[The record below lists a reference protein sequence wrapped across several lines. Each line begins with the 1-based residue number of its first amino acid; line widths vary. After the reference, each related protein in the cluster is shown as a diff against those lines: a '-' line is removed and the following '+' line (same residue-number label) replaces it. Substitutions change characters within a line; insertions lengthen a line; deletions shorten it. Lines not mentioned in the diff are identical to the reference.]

1 MRTSSL
7 SKQAIVGGH
16 QHTREARAACKIE
29 EEANQQAEACM
40 LGEESDAIDIRSKV
54 VVARAH
60 KQKQINP
67 KQIIKPIQ

>member
-40 LGEESDAIDIRSKV
+40 LGEESDAIDSIEV
-54 VVARAH
+54 VVACAH
-60 KQKQINP
+60 KQKQSNP